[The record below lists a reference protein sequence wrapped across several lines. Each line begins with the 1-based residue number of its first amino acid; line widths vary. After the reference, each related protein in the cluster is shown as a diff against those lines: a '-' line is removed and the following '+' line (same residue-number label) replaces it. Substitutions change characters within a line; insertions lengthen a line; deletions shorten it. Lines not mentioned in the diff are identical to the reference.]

1 MRQFILGLAVVLAAG
16 GMCRAEDAP
25 AAEQPAG
32 EPAAEQAPA
41 EPGKLQLPGIKVDL
55 KKKMVDV
62 DAKVVLREGMLELVA
77 CTPDTKEHEAILSL
91 GAKAQ
96 HIHLSLLLLGA
107 KPGRPT
113 PWVQLEDNT
122 LKRLLPQGDKVRV
135 SLVFEEDGQEADVPI
150 SRFIVNSKG
159 KHTASSEFLFAGSVL
174 TKLEDGRMIYEA
186 DQSGNVISLVS
197 FGDEMLVTPDP
208 AMNDYSTL
216 DYFADPQNIPTEGTK
231 VRLRLRLLD
240 KQDKAADDGEEDR
253 PSMHEYADDELED

>member
-1 MRQFILGLAVVLAAG
+1 MRQFILGIALIVALA
-16 GMCRAEDAP
+16 GMSRAEEAP
-25 AAEQPAG
+25 ATEPPATD
-32 EPAAEQAPA
+32 PAAEQAPA

-55 KKKMVDV
+55 KKKMIDV

-122 LKRLLPQGDKVRV
+122 LKRLLPQGDKVKV
-135 SLVFEEDGQEADVPI
+135 SLVFQEDGQEVDVPI

-186 DQSGNVISLVS
+186 DESGNVISLVS

-216 DYFADPQNIPTEGTK
+216 DYFADPQNIPTEGTE
-231 VRLRLRLLD
+231 VHLRLRLID
-240 KQDKAADDGEEDR
+240 KQKKAEGEDDQ
-253 PSMHEYADDELED
+253 PPMHEDADDELED